1 MPNIAE
7 YLTDLLRQKN
17 KLVDNLNSKGV
28 EADYNERLNTLVPK
42 VLEIKG
48 GADNLPELYPVNIS
62 LSDVTIIT
70 ITDTSNG
77 AFGDGYIVYANGV
90 QLTKFKNS
98 ENTITIN
105 LLDQTFPSVS
115 DYNINVSIYD
125 EDGFRNSAMSNTIL
139 YRMPGYYILNSK
151 EAYLQTDYETSKSIW
166 AYDADIIKLI

>member
-7 YLTDLLRQKN
+7 YLNDLVIQKR
-17 KLVDNLNSKGV
+17 KLADNLIAKGV
-28 EADYNERLNTLVPK
+28 DASYNEKLNTLVPK
-42 VLEIKG
+42 VLDIKG
-48 GADNLPELYPVNIS
+48 GADSLPELYPVNIELKDTT
-62 LSDVTIIT
+62 LS

-98 ENTITIN
+98 EDTTRID

-125 EDGFRNSAMSNTIL
+125 EDGFRNSAISNTIL

-151 EAYLQTDYETSKSIW
+151 EAYLQVDYETSKSTW
-166 AYDADIIKLI
+166 AYDADMIKLI